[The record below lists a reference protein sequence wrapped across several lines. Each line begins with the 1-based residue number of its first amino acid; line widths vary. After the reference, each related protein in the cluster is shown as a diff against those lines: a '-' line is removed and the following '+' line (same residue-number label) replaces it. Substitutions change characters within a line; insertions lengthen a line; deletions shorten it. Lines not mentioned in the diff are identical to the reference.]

1 MSGHNLESMFSPRSI
16 AVIGAAREHMKMG
29 NATLLN
35 VLVHGFE
42 GKIYPINPKA
52 DTIMGLKCYPSVLD
66 VPDEIDLA
74 IIVIPAKYVPGVM
87 EDCAKKGIKSVI
99 IISAGFGEIGG
110 EGKVLEDKVLE
121 IARRSG
127 IRVIGPNTMG
137 YKSPVDNLDASF
149 VFGMAYPGDIAL
161 ASQSGALAIGMIAH
175 ANMEMIGLSRIISVG
190 NKIDVDD
197 AELIEY
203 LDSDDKTKVITMY
216 IEGIKDGRRF
226 FEAAKKSSKPI
237 VVIKSGRTKA
247 GAAAAKTHT
256 GSLSGS
262 DVVYNSIF
270 RQAGIHRARD
280 ATQLFDFAR
289 ALANLPLPKGRN
301 VGIVTNGGGAG
312 ILMSDFCEMK
322 GLNIVQPSEETKV
335 KLREILPSISVPR
348 NPVDVIGDAGFFRYY
363 ASAKALLEDPDV
375 DGVIVISVHGGY
387 ARPREFVGAILKLYE
402 DMKEGAVPEKPVIVC
417 WVGGKEY
424 SDVVFDLKIKGIPAY
439 PTTERAAAAMN
450 VLVEE
455 HERRERMR
463 GPESS

>member
-1 MSGHNLESMFSPRSI
+1 MFSPRSI

-42 GKIYPINPKA
+42 GKVYPINPHV
-52 DTIMGLKCYPSVLD
+52 DRIMGLRCYPTVLD

-74 IIVIPAKYVPGVM
+74 IIVIPAKFVPEVM
-87 EDCAKKGIKSVI
+87 EQCAEKGIKSVI

-110 EGKVLEDKVLE
+110 EGKVLEDRVLE
-121 IARRSG
+121 IARKGG

-149 VFGMAYPGDIAL
+149 VFGMAYPGRIAL
-161 ASQSGALAIGMIAH
+161 ASQSGALAIGMIAL

-203 LDSDDKTKVITMY
+203 LNTDEKTDVIAMY
-216 IEGIKDGRRF
+216 IEGIKDGRKF
-226 FEAAKKSSKPI
+226 FETARKSKKPLVI
-237 VVIKSGRTKA
+237 IKSGRTKA

-262 DVVYNSIF
+262 DTVYNSIF

-280 ATQLFDFAR
+280 ATQLFDFSN
-289 ALANLPLPKGRN
+289 ALASLPLPKGPN

-312 ILMSDFCEMK
+312 ILMSDFCEMQ
-322 GLNIVQPSEETKV
+322 GLNIIQPTEETKE
-335 KLREILPSISVPR
+335 KLREVLPAISVPR
-348 NPVDVIGDAGFFRYY
+348 NPVDVIGDAGFYRYY
-363 ASAKALLEDPDV
+363 QSAKALLEDPNV

-402 DMKEGAVPEKPVIVC
+402 DMKEGTVPEKPVVVC

-424 SDVVFDLKIKGIPAY
+424 NDVVFDLKIKGIPAY
-439 PTTERAAAAMN
+439 PTTERAAGVMR
-450 VLVEE
+450 VLLDEY
-455 HERRERMR
+455 RRKKRMQ
-463 GPESS
+463 ES